1 MNRRDVLTK
10 GVLAGPLALAVFG
23 QDSHGRATGSLRGP
37 RADYFPNFIL
47 RTQDNK
53 PVRFYD
59 DLVQG
64 KIVIFNFFYAR
75 CEETCPAT
83 MANLARVQ
91 ELLGGRVRFDYHMY
105 SITLDSG
112 HDTPRVLKEFA
123 RMYGA
128 KPRWLF
134 LTGKQHEIELLR
146 HKLGYADPDPVRD
159 KDKSRHLGVIRYGN
173 EAMDRWA
180 ACPVEMNP
188 ERIAESI
195 YWMDFPKSWPG
206 KAKT

>member
-1 MNRRDVLTK
+1 MLTK
-10 GVLAGPLALAVFG
+10 GALAAPLAPALFTP
-23 QDSHGRATGSLRGP
+23 DSTGRAIVSIRGP

-75 CEETCPAT
+75 CEESCPAA
-83 MANLARVQ
+83 MANLVRVQ
-91 ELLGGRVRFDYHMY
+91 ELLGDRVGRYYHMY
-105 SITLDSG
+105 SITLDSR
-112 HDTPRVLKEFA
+112 HDTPRVLKEYA
-123 RMYGA
+123 RMHRT
-128 KPRWLF
+128 KPGWLF
-134 LTGKQHEIELLR
+134 LTGKQDEIDVLR
-146 HKLGYADPDPVRD
+146 RKLGYVDRDPDRD
-159 KDKSRHLGVIRYGN
+159 KDKSRHVGLIRYGN

-195 YWMDFPKSWPG
+195 RWMDFPKTWPG
-206 KAKT
+206 KRPG

>member
-1 MNRRDVLTK
+1 MLIR
-10 GVLAGPLALAVFG
+10 GALATPLASTLLS
-23 QDSHGRATGSLRGP
+23 QDSPGRAPGSARGP

-47 RTQDNK
+47 RTQDGK
-53 PVRFYD
+53 RVKFYD

-75 CEETCPAT
+75 CEDTCPAT
-83 MANLARVQ
+83 MANLVRVQ
-91 ELLGGRVRFDYHMY
+91 KLLGDRLGHDYHMY
-105 SITLDSG
+105 SITLDAK
-112 HDTPRVLKEFA
+112 HDTPGVLKEYAGMLGA
-123 RMYGA
+123 RSG
-128 KPRWLF
+128 WLF
-134 LTGKQHEIELLR
+134 LTGKQGEIEVLR

-159 KDKSRHLGVIRYGN
+159 KDKSRHIGVIRYGN

-195 YWMDFPKSWPG
+195 HWMDFPKTWPG
-206 KAKT
+206 KNKT

>member
-1 MNRRDVLTK
+1 MNRRDMLTE
-10 GVLAGPLALAVFG
+10 GLLATPLAFAALS
-23 QDSHGRATGSLRGP
+23 QDAQGRATGSVRGP

-91 ELLGGRVRFDYHMY
+91 ELLGGRVGFDYHMY
-105 SITLDSG
+105 SITLDPR
-112 HDTPRVLKEFA
+112 HDSPRVLKDYA
-123 RMYGA
+123 RMHGA
-128 KPRWLF
+128 KPGWLF
-134 LTGKQHEIELLR
+134 LTGKHDEIDVLR
-146 HKLGYADPDPVRD
+146 HKLGYSDPDAVRD
-159 KDKSRHLGVIRYGN
+159 KDKARHIGVIRYGN

-188 ERIAESI
+188 QRIAESI
-195 YWMDFPKSWPG
+195 HWMDFPKTWPG
-206 KAKT
+206 KTRT